1 MSWRQRIAEEARQSY
16 PHECCGIL
24 LGKNAP
30 DGKFEVTE
38 IRALPNRIQGEGR
51 GTHFEA
57 DPLFLYQ
64 VEREIEGSGLEIVG
78 FYHSHPDYEAIPSR
92 EDAKNMVPGL
102 VYVIVSVTKEGV
114 VDIRSYRRYKK
125 N

>member
-1 MSWRQRIAEEARQSY
+1 
-16 PHECCGIL
+16 L
-24 LGKNAP
+24 FGKNAP

-64 VEREIEGSGLEIVG
+64 VEWEIEGNGLEIVG

-92 EDAKNMVPGL
+92 EDVENMVPGL
-102 VYVIVSVTKEGV
+102 VYMIISVTREGV
-114 VDIRSYRRYKK
+114 ADIRSYRRYKK
-125 N
+125 I

>member
-1 MSWRQRIAEEARQSY
+1 MSWRQCIAEEARQSY

-24 LGKNAP
+24 LGKNTP
-30 DGKFEVTE
+30 DGKFEVME

-51 GTHFEA
+51 GMHFEA

-92 EDAKNMVPGL
+92 EDVENMVPGL
-102 VYVIVSVTKEGV
+102 VYVIISVTGEGV
-114 VDIRSYRRYKK
+114 VDIRNYKNDIK
-125 N
+125 C

>member
-1 MSWRQRIAEEARQSY
+1 MSWRQCIAEEARQSY

-24 LGKNAP
+24 LGKNTP
-30 DGKFEVTE
+30 DGKFEVME

-51 GTHFEA
+51 GMHFEA

-92 EDAKNMVPGL
+92 EDVENMVPGL
-102 VYVIVSVTKEGV
+102 VYVIISVTREGV
-114 VDIRSYRRYKK
+114 TDIRSYK
-125 N
+125 NDIKC

>member
-1 MSWRQRIAEEARQSY
+1 M
-16 PHECCGIL
+16 
-24 LGKNAP
+24 
-30 DGKFEVTE
+30 
-38 IRALPNRIQGEGR
+38 
-51 GTHFEA
+51 HFEA

-64 VEREIEGSGLEIVG
+64 VEREIEGCGLEIVG

-102 VYVIVSVTKEGV
+102 VYVIVSVTREGV
-114 VDIRSYRRYKK
+114 ADIRSYRRYKK